1 MPIDRNSNAIM
12 GLHEDGSLSIF
23 VEGDIK
29 KEGLI
34 AAIKQLEESQQ
45 SKDADSE
52 RNYDQLKKLV
62 L

>member
-1 MPIDRNSNAIM
+1 M

-52 RNYDQLKKLV
+52 RNYDELKKLV